1 MKVFMATDITV
12 RICGEKIY
20 SRSKYAT
27 IFKRYFNAFGPI
39 VLCSRVEYTE
49 GIPDNHEDISGITE
63 AVLPVSSLMRL
74 LLGRENARICEAM
87 RKCDLVICRCPS
99 IAAYRAA
106 DCAGKLGIPFL
117 SESMG
122 CAWDAYWNHGLV
134 GKLIAPYMF
143 FKMRSVVGKADYA
156 VYVTDEFLQ
165 RRYPRTGS
173 SMAAS
178 NVLICDTD
186 DAILE
191 KRLVKAAG
199 QSDSEVTLMTTAAVD
214 VKYKGQQYVIEA
226 IPKINQAGIRVTY
239 YIVGEGSQE
248 YLRSAAEKYGVADQV
263 VFTGNLP
270 LEQVF
275 ALLDETDIYLQ
286 PSLQEGLPRSVIE
299 AMSRGCIVVGANT
312 AGIPELLEPA
322 YVVRRKS
329 ADEIAS
335 AVIRICK
342 DSGEVRAENAKRNF
356 RFSKRYLSSVL
367 DERRNQYFEMIKKE
381 IGVE

>member
-1 MKVFMATDITV
+1 M
-12 RICGEKIY
+12 
-20 SRSKYAT
+20 
-27 IFKRYFNAFGPI
+27 
-39 VLCSRVEYTE
+39 LCSRVEYTE
-49 GIPDNHEDISGITE
+49 WIPDNHEDISGITE

-226 IPKINQAGIRVTY
+226 IPKINQAGIRVTS